1 MQLVTKPSEVQVTG
15 AGNAFAGWFQSVVI
29 GFAPGQRG
37 IVSTTPVESQLSR
50 AADFIPPSSVLHP
63 VSDALFVSRSFNPF
77 LIVFPK
83 PARGALDIAG
93 QSAAR
98 SGHDLHRN
106 RGLPAPAPR
115 PTAGP
120 PPPYGQGPRG
130 GGQKNRPP

>member
-63 VSDALFVSRSFNPF
+63 VSDA
-77 LIVFPK
+77 
-83 PARGALDIAG
+83 AM
-93 QSAAR
+93 SAA
-98 SGHDLHRN
+98 SIVCF
-106 RGLPAPAPR
+106 
-115 PTAGP
+115 TFV
-120 PPPYGQGPRG
+120 
-130 GGQKNRPP
+130 